1 MNERLKELI
10 SQAFLDVFKEP
21 LDWADS
27 DVSQSAWV
35 ERFAELIRADEREAC
50 AELREDQPEQE
61 PVAYVSGYHNGRCVI
76 TPLNPALIMPDG
88 IALYIAPPR
97 KSMQPTKEKK

>member
-27 DVSQSAWV
+27 DVSQSEWV
-35 ERFAELIRADEREAC
+35 ERFAELVRDDEREAI
-50 AELREDQPEQE
+50 AALVEAD
-61 PVAYVSGYHNGRCVI
+61 GRVHPKAPDFVWRKTI
-76 TPLNPALIMPDG
+76 AKLIRARG
-88 IALYIAPPR
+88 R
-97 KSMQPTKEKK
+97 Q

>member
-35 ERFAELIRADEREAC
+35 ERFADLVTADEREAC
-50 AELREDQPEQE
+50 AQLLNDFAKTEMV
-61 PVAYVSGYHNGRCVI
+61 PVKDTWRMGVMAAANAVR
-76 TPLNPALIMPDG
+76 D
-88 IALYIAPPR
+88 
-97 KSMQPTKEKK
+97 KK